1 MVMILFFFLQME
13 NYFLICCETDRLTVP
28 GKMSSISLNSLLI
41 TLDGFILLVV
51 WPGFLK
57 IKFFFHSG
65 RLSETCKVSA
75 QGGCSL

>member
-1 MVMILFFFLQME
+1 M
-13 NYFLICCETDRLTVP
+13 P

-57 IKFFFHSG
+57 INFFFHSG